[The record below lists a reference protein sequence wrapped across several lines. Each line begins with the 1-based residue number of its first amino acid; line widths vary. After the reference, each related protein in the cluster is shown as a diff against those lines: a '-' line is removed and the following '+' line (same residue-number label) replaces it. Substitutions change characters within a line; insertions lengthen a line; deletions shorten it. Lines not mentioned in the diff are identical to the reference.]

1 MRSYDCPNIAISLW
15 FHPFSE
21 KQGEE
26 EMLDMED
33 ETEDVRRATF
43 KLWQLLSVL
52 SEQVFFQYIE
62 QYERFS
68 F

>member
-1 MRSYDCPNIAISLW
+1 
-15 FHPFSE
+15 
-21 KQGEE
+21 
-26 EMLDMED
+26 MED